1 MSALHTPSILHR
13 LFHTPSINLNGKQRQ
28 IIASGNQ
35 EFLLRTAQQLS
46 RILDTGAVIT
56 RSVSPFL
63 LGISTGSN
71 SNCSIA
77 IGPLVL
83 FYHIVRRME
92 SPARTIWL
100 VRGQLYTLFRS
111 KFKLATFI
119 SVASCFSLSPP
130 YACWDFSR
138 SSPLLPSENKFLAFD
153 TVQQPDS
160 EL

>member
-1 MSALHTPSILHR
+1 MPLEIKNFSY
-13 LFHTPSINLNGKQRQ
+13 G
-28 IIASGNQ
+28 
-35 EFLLRTAQQLS
+35 TAQQLS
-46 RILDTGAVIT
+46 KILDTGAVIT

-100 VRGQLYTLFRS
+100 VRGPIL
-111 KFKLATFI
+111 
-119 SVASCFSLSPP
+119 
-130 YACWDFSR
+130 
-138 SSPLLPSENKFLAFD
+138 
-153 TVQQPDS
+153 
-160 EL
+160 